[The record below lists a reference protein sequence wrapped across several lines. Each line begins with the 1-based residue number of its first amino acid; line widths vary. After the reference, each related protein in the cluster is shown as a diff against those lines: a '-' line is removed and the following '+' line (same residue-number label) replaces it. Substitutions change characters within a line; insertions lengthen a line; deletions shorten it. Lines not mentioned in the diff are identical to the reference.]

1 MSLND
6 DYIEGAGDI
15 RQFGSDDEEEGG
27 GDEEFEDCYLGGSR
41 QDVR

>member
-6 DYIEGAGDI
+6 DDFEGAGDI
-15 RQFGSDDEEEGG
+15 RQFGSDDEEEEG

-41 QDVR
+41 QNVR